1 MNNLKIKRNITKLL
15 LCGGG
20 FKFYYLF
27 GSIKYLHDINI
38 LSNITEYIGISAG
51 AILSLLFSLGYSP
64 NELQKFVMEFKFDR
78 LIDPHID
85 NLLDNRGLDNGEILK
100 TAIQQFF
107 KNKKFDPEITFNEL
121 FQKTNKKIVFIA
133 ANITKNTLEIIDYTT
148 YPNMAIWQ
156 GILIT
161 CALPILFEPILY
173 NGNYL
178 IDGGVFDNYPIELF
192 VSENI
197 LGINLA
203 AHIKNI
209 DFNIDF
215 FNYMTKLF
223 TISHHWKNLN
233 KIDKY
238 RKYTIEIKTYDT
250 SELLNTEISID
261 EKNRRILHGYDA
273 AENHFEI
280 FEILREE
287 EIKQEIKEDIKKEIK
302 EEIKEE
308 TNIIISNEE
317 VIKKVNSINYII

>member
-1 MNNLKIKRNITKLL
+1 MNNSKVKMKRNITKLL

-20 FKFYYLF
+20 FKFYYIF
-27 GSIKYLHDINI
+27 GSIKYLHDINV
-38 LSNITEYIGISAG
+38 LSNITEFIGISAG
-51 AILSLLFSLGYSP
+51 AILCLMFSLGYNP
-64 NELQKFVMEFKFDR
+64 NELEKFVMEFKFDR

-100 TAIQQFF
+100 IAIQQFF
-107 KNKKFDPEITFNEL
+107 IKKKFDPEITFNEL
-121 FQKTNKKIVFIA
+121 FQKTNKKVVFIA
-133 ANITKNTLEIIDYTT
+133 ANITKNTLELIDYTT
-148 YPNMAIWQ
+148 YPNMPIWQ

-173 NGNYL
+173 EGNYL

-192 VSENI
+192 INENI
-197 LGINLA
+197 IGINLA

-250 SELLNTEISID
+250 SELLNAEISID

-287 EIKQEIKEDIKKEIK
+287 EIQEETQESK
-302 EEIKEE
+302 KEE

-317 VIKKVNSINYII
+317 IMEKVNSINYII